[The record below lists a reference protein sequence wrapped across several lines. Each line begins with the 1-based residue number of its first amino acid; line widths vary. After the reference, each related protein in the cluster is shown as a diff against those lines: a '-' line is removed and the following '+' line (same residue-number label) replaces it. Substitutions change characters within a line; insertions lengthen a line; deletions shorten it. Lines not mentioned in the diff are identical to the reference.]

1 MDLILWRHA
10 EAEEAAPGGSDMER
24 QLTARG
30 EKQALRMAQ
39 WLERQLPES
48 TRILSSP
55 ARRCE
60 QTVLCLGRKYKARDE
75 LSPDGQAE
83 QLLSLVNWPNQK
95 TPTLLVGHQPWLGQV
110 LSLALGQPEAALSV
124 RKGAV
129 WWLRSRQREGQWQT
143 VLMCVQSPEFL

>member
-10 EAEEAAPGGSDMER
+10 EAEDAAPGGSDMER
-24 QLTARG
+24 QLTVRG

-60 QTVLCLGRKYKARDE
+60 QTVLCLGRKYKTRDE

-83 QLLSLVNWPNQK
+83 QLLNLVHWPKQK
-95 TPTLLVGHQPWLGQV
+95 TPTLLVGHQPWLGQI

-124 RKGAV
+124 RKGSV
-129 WWLRSRQREGQWQT
+129 WWLRSRERQGEWQT

>member
-10 EAEEAAPGGSDMER
+10 EAEDVNPGGSDMER

-60 QTVLCLGRKYKARDE
+60 QTVLCLGRKYKTRDE

-83 QLLSLVNWPNQK
+83 QLLNLVHWPNQK
-95 TPTLLVGHQPWLGQV
+95 NPTLLVGHQPWLGQI

-124 RKGAV
+124 RKGSV
-129 WWLRSRQREGQWQT
+129 WWLRSRQRQGGWQT

>member
-10 EAEEAAPGGSDMER
+10 EAEEAAPGDNDAER
-24 QLTARG
+24 QLTPRG
-30 EKQALRMAQ
+30 EKQAQRMAQ

-60 QTVLCLGRKYKARDE
+60 QTVLCLGRKDKVRDE

-83 QLLSLVNWPNQK
+83 QLLNLVHWPAQN
-95 TPTLLVGHQPWLGQV
+95 TPTLLVGHQPWLGQI
-110 LSLALGQPEAALSV
+110 LALALNVPESGLSV
-124 RKGAV
+124 RKGSV
-129 WWLRSRQREGQWQT
+129 WWLRSRQRDGLAQT

>member
-10 EAEEAAPGGSDMER
+10 EAEDAAPGGNDLER
-24 QLTARG
+24 QLTPRG

-60 QTVLCLGRKYKARDE
+60 QTVLCLGRKYKTRDE

-83 QLLSLVNWPNQK
+83 QLLALVHWPAQ
-95 TPTLLVGHQPWLGQV
+95 H
-110 LSLALGQPEAALSV
+110 
-124 RKGAV
+124 
-129 WWLRSRQREGQWQT
+129 
-143 VLMCVQSPEFL
+143 

>member
-1 MDLILWRHA
+1 
-10 EAEEAAPGGSDMER
+10 
-24 QLTARG
+24 
-30 EKQALRMAQ
+30 MAQ

-60 QTVLCLGRKYKARDE
+60 QTVLCLGRKYKVRDE

-83 QLLSLVNWPNQK
+83 QLLNLVHWPAQK
-95 TPTLLVGHQPWLGQV
+95 TPTLLVGHQPWLGQI
-110 LSLALGQPEAALSV
+110 LALALNVPESGLSV
-124 RKGAV
+124 RKGSV
-129 WWLRSRQREGQWQT
+129 WWLRSRQRDGVSQT

>member
-10 EAEEAAPGGSDMER
+10 EAEDAAPGGSDMER

-60 QTVLCLGRKYKARDE
+60 QTVLCLGRRYKTRDE

-83 QLLSLVNWPNQK
+83 PLLNLVHWPNQK
-95 TPTLLVGHQPWLGQV
+95 TPTLLVGHQPWLGQI

-124 RKGAV
+124 RKGSV
-129 WWLRSRQREGQWQT
+129 WWLRSRQRQGGWQT

>member
-10 EAEEAAPGGSDMER
+10 EAEEAAPGGSDAER
-24 QLTARG
+24 ELTPRG

-60 QTVLCLGRKYKARDE
+60 QTVLCLGRKYKVRDE
-75 LSPDGQAE
+75 LSPDG
-83 QLLSLVNWPNQK
+83 
-95 TPTLLVGHQPWLGQV
+95 
-110 LSLALGQPEAALSV
+110 
-124 RKGAV
+124 
-129 WWLRSRQREGQWQT
+129 
-143 VLMCVQSPEFL
+143 

>member
-10 EAEEAAPGGSDMER
+10 EAEEAAPGGSDAER
-24 QLTARG
+24 ELTPRG

-60 QTVLCLGRKYKARDE
+60 QTVLCLGRKYKVRDE

-83 QLLSLVNWPNQK
+83 QLLNLVHWPAQK
-95 TPTLLVGHQPWLGQV
+95 TPTLLVGHQPWLGQI
-110 LSLALGQPEAALSV
+110 LALALNVPESGLSV
-124 RKGAV
+124 RKGSV
-129 WWLRSRQREGQWQT
+129 WWLRSRLRDEVSQT

>member
-10 EAEEAAPGGSDMER
+10 EAEDAAPGGSDMER

-60 QTVLCLGRKYKARDE
+60 QTVRCLGRKYEPREE

-83 QLLSLVNWPNQK
+83 RLLNLVHWPKQK
-95 TPTLLVGHQPWLGQV
+95 TPTLLVGHQPWLGQI

-124 RKGAV
+124 RKGSV
-129 WWLRSRQREGQWQT
+129 WWLRSRERQGEWQT